1 MSRNNSA
8 MFGSNEGEGR
18 WGREREGEGEKQGK
32 EEETEGGTEGWREG
46 EGVLIV
52 FDDLFVGWPCQV

>member
-1 MSRNNSA
+1 MQCLVQTREK
-8 MFGSNEGEGR
+8 EGGGGR
-18 WGREREGEGEKQGK
+18 GKGEGEKQGK

-52 FDDLFVGWPCQV
+52 FDDLFVGWSCQV

>member
-1 MSRNNSA
+1 

-18 WGREREGEGEKQGK
+18 WGRGRGREGEKQGK
-32 EEETEGGTEGWREG
+32 EEEREGEMEG

-52 FDDLFVGWPCQV
+52 FDDLFVGWLCQV

>member
-1 MSRNNSA
+1 